1 MHSLFSRPSWRIATL
16 GVALFALLGLPALW
30 TSAWASDSSK
40 SLAYQSDQ
48 SDEERDE
55 PYLEER
61 VAELETQVAEL
72 QTAVAELQEEDGDET
87 ADQGSLADII
97 EPTPTEAA
105 AVTVAAC
112 GRPFFSWGTAT
123 SDEVSVHL
131 IQVIDG
137 ADEEFTIEG
146 AQVYLME
153 VGLLNSRTDA
163 LDVDPE
169 DWVVTDCDG
178 TEYTALEQGK
188 GFEPQLAQGSLGP
201 GEEGQGWVTFA
212 LPPGAQ
218 AVTFD
223 YRIQS
228 PGRSGAEVSCP
239 LVDTSGEPGTLA
251 DASGGAGCSARG
263 GSAG

>member
-1 MHSLFSRPSWRIATL
+1 MHISSSWRIAAM
-16 GVALFALLGLPALW
+16 GAALFALVGLPALW
-30 TSAWASDSSK
+30 PTAWASDSGKALS
-40 SLAYQSDQ
+40 YQSDQ
-48 SDEERDE
+48 ADDETEE

-61 VAELETQVAEL
+61 VAALETQVAEL
-72 QTAVAELQEEDGDET
+72 QTAVAELQEGEDGGQ
-87 ADQGSLADII
+87 ADVE
-97 EPTPTEAA
+97 EPTPTEIA
-105 AVTVAAC
+105 AVTVSAC
-112 GRPFFSWGTAT
+112 GRPFASWGTAT
-123 SDEVSVHL
+123 SDNVSVSL
-131 IQVIDG
+131 IQVMDG
-137 ADEEFTIEG
+137 ADVEFTVEG
-146 AQVYLME
+146 AQVYVME
-153 VGLLNSRTDA
+153 VGLLNSRNDA

-178 TEYTALEQGK
+178 TEYTALEQGE
-188 GFEPQLAQGSLGP
+188 GFDPSLAQGSLGP
-201 GEEGQGWVTFA
+201 GEEAQGWVTFA

-263 GSAG
+263 GSG

>member
-1 MHSLFSRPSWRIATL
+1 MHSLHTWRLVAL
-16 GVALFALLGLPALW
+16 GTALFALVGLPALW
-30 TSAWASDSSK
+30 TSAWATDSGKALS
-40 SLAYQSDQ
+40 YQSDQ
-48 SDEERDE
+48 SDDERDE

-72 QTAVAELQEEDGDET
+72 QTAVAELQEGDDGGQ
-87 ADQGSLADII
+87 ADVVES
-97 EPTPTEAA
+97 TPTEIA
-105 AVTVAAC
+105 AVTAAAC

-123 SDEVSVHL
+123 SDNVSVHL
-131 IQVIDG
+131 IQVMDG
-137 ADEEFTIEG
+137 ADAEFEVDG
-146 AQVYLME
+146 AQVYVME
-153 VGLLNSRTDA
+153 VGLLNSRDDA

-178 TEYTALEQGK
+178 TEYTALEQGE
-188 GFEPQLAQGSLGP
+188 GFEPQLAQGSVKP
-201 GEEGQGWVTFA
+201 GEEVQGWVTFA

-228 PGRSGAEVSCP
+228 PGRSGALVSCP
-239 LVDTSGEPGTLA
+239 LVDTSAESGTLA

-263 GSAG
+263 GSG